1 MRLKILLLCKGK
13 SNLHL
18 PAYLFTTKTQSLK
31 PLEET
36 FIKMVLD
43 AWHTQVKQT
52 DDLFNSLS
60 DEQLFKEIAPG
71 KNRGIYLLGH
81 LTAVHDRMLPLLGIG
96 DQRYPNLYKT
106 FLESADKTVN
116 EIPTAEDLRNYWK
129 ETNNIL
135 SENFS
140 KLSVSEWFQRHNA
153 VSETDFAKE
162 PHRNKLNLVINRT
175 NHLANHLGQL
185 LLLKTKAA
193 E

>member
-1 MRLKILLLCKGK
+1 M
-13 SNLHL
+13 
-18 PAYLFTTKTQSLK
+18 K

-43 AWHTQVKQT
+43 AWHSHVKQT

-60 DEQLFKEIAPG
+60 DEQLFTEIAPG

-81 LTAVHDRMLPLLGIG
+81 LTAVHDRMLPLLGFG
-96 DQRYPNLYKT
+96 DQRYPHLYKT
-106 FLESADKTVN
+106 FLESPDRAQAD
-116 EIPTAEDLRNYWK
+116 IPSVEDLRNYWK

-135 SENFS
+135 SKNFS
-140 KLSVSEWFQRHNA
+140 KLSVTEWFQRHNA
-153 VSETDFAKE
+153 VSEPDFAKE

-185 LLLKTKAA
+185 LLLKKAK
-193 E
+193 ENK

>member
-1 MRLKILLLCKGK
+1 MVDLLNLQAPLFLNQSK
-13 SNLHL
+13 SQ
-18 PAYLFTTKTQSLK
+18 ALK

-52 DDLFNSLS
+52 DDVFNSLT
-60 DEQLFKEIAPG
+60 DEQLLKEIAPG

-81 LTAVHDRMLPLLGIG
+81 LTAVHDRMLPLLGFG

-106 FLESADKTVN
+106 FVESADKTEN
-116 EIPTAEDLRNYWK
+116 DLPSAEDLRNYWK

-140 KLSVSEWFQRHNA
+140 KLSITEWFQKHNA

-162 PHRNKLNLVINRT
+162 PHRNKLNIIINRT
-175 NHLANHLGQL
+175 NHLANHSGQL
-185 LLLKTKAA
+185 LLLKTRTA